1 MHAMEEVLTV
11 LATEEYCTL
20 LCVRADGIAPMVDL
34 APWSDLDTLRARA
47 QRLLAEHASCEAV
60 EVWRDGA
67 LLERVVRG

>member
-20 LCVRADGIAPMVDL
+20 LCVRADGVAPVVDL
-34 APWSDLDTLRARA
+34 APWTDLANLQRRAK
-47 QRLLAEHASCEAV
+47 RLLAEHASCEAV

-67 LLERVVRG
+67 LLERVVRA